1 VEQSL
6 QCELTLSRQ
15 RRWVR
20 EVPAMTSSGGT
31 RTSFKLLIL
40 FLLIMYSNIAIAY
53 PQLDM
58 FRPALV
64 VALAAILMLVL
75 ERGQT
80 GQTFRFMWPEGILL
94 VAFLG
99 VCFLSSFTAFWPRFA
114 FEKTSELAKIV
125 LIYVLIENTVTVPA
139 RLRTVLMTMVIGGIF
154 PAVGTIEH
162 YVYQILRDG
171 RAAWIGVWANP
182 NEDAYGLVILI
193 PIAATLA
200 IKSRWWVRIG
210 LAAVIVTYLLAI
222 FLTYSRGGLMGL
234 IAVLGLAGWKQ
245 KSPVVR
251 AMMIVGLGGLLLF
264 GGMYWQRS
272 AGFNDIS
279 HDTTVNQRIATMVA
293 GWRMFQA
300 SPLFGIGPGCSMFAY
315 PFYVPPELNCG
326 CEIQLVVHNSFIQ
339 VLSETGVLGFVPFML
354 LLGFSVFHAWK
365 LQHGP
370 LSAYA
375 AALEVALWGFIVCSL
390 SGGFSFSWWPYI
402 LIALIIAAKHMS
414 ASNARE
420 PVNAA
425 I

>member
-1 VEQSL
+1 M
-6 QCELTLSRQ
+6 
-15 RRWVR
+15 R
-20 EVPAMTSSGGT
+20 EVPAVKSNEGMKIA
-31 RTSFKLLIL
+31 FKLLLL
-40 FLLIMYSNIAIAY
+40 FLLILYSNIAIAY

-58 FRPALV
+58 FRPALA
-64 VALAAILMLVL
+64 VALAAILMLVV
-75 ERGQT
+75 ERGQAS
-80 GQTFRFMWPEGILL
+80 QTFRFMWPEGILL

-99 VCFLSSFTAFWPRFA
+99 VCFLSSFTAFWPGYA
-114 FEKTSELAKIV
+114 FGKTSDLAKIV
-125 LIYVLIENTVTVPA
+125 LIYVLIENTVTTPA

-154 PAVGTIEH
+154 PATGTIQH
-162 YVYQILRDG
+162 YIAHILRDG

-200 IKSRWWVRIG
+200 IKSRWWVRVG
-210 LAAVIVTYLLAI
+210 LTAVIVTYLLAI

-251 AMMIVGLGGLLLF
+251 SMMIVGLGGLLLF

-315 PFYVPPELNCG
+315 PLYVPPELNCG
-326 CEIQLVVHNSFIQ
+326 CEIQLVVHNSFIE
-339 VLSETGVLGFVPFML
+339 VLSEAGIFGFLPFML
-354 LLGFSVFHAWK
+354 LLGFSVFHAWS

-370 LSAYA
+370 LSVYA
-375 AALEVALWGFIVCSL
+375 AALEVALWGFLVCSL
-390 SGGFSFSWWPYI
+390 SGGFAYSWWPYI
-402 LIALIIAAKHMS
+402 LIALIIATKHMS
-414 ASNARE
+414 ATDPLESSNATS
-420 PVNAA
+420 
-425 I
+425 